1 MFGNKGK
8 DAVSTPAPS
17 TAARP
22 VSKGKETTILG
33 PGAHFTG
40 NLKVDGSLEIH
51 GVFEG
56 TVSCSETLS
65 VGPNGQVKAELDAR
79 DAVIG
84 GKVQGTITARDRVEL
99 QKGSH
104 FEGDVHS
111 KTFMIQEGVFF
122 QGNCSMGDDRTQKQA
137 VPPADDTKP
146 ELGILKQT

>member
-8 DAVSTPAPS
+8 DPMGTPAPTS
-17 TAARP
+17 YDRPAA
-22 VSKGKETTILG
+22 KGKETTILG

-40 NLKVDGSLEIH
+40 NLSVDGSLEIH

-56 TVSCSETLS
+56 TVSCSETLR
-65 VGPNGQVKAELDAR
+65 VGPSGQVKAELDAR
-79 DAVIG
+79 DAVIS
-84 GKVQGTITARDRVEL
+84 GKVLGTITARERVEL
-99 QKGSH
+99 EKGSH

-122 QGNCSMGDDRTQKQA
+122 QGNCSMGEDPTQKA
-137 VPPADDTKP
+137 ATPSDDGKP